1 MSHHPKSWQLACAMF
16 GALSRCPPLPSSVR
30 ALRATEPLRCPLL
43 DAGTHTRDIGSS
55 YETVGVLDS
64 LWLAAT
70 LLRAGSASMFTCGRC
85 RGLAAWPQRKVPS
98 KKNSRKSALTA
109 LGHPGSIVEAKSTF
123 AARRILW
130 TGMLARWNWMICT
143 QHQIMEKR
151 PTSRDVAVGRPGE
164 AHQLRRSAGGTA
176 VTTRLCAD
184 RGMPMPMM
192 RDVNHGEIDTRRGG
206 LSATT
211 HSHKHGLARST
222 YLVPGAR
229 C

>member
-16 GALSRCPPLPSSVR
+16 GALSPYYPPSSCSSVR
-30 ALRATEPLRCPLL
+30 ALRATEAPRRPLL
-43 DAGTHTRDIGSS
+43 EPGTHTRTRDIGSS
-55 YETVGVLDS
+55 YEAVAVVVS
-64 LWLAAT
+64 
-70 LLRAGSASMFTCGRC
+70 SASPFTCGRC

-98 KKNSRKSALTA
+98 KKNSRK
-109 LGHPGSIVEAKSTF
+109 K
-123 AARRILW
+123 RNLW

-164 AHQLRRSAGGTA
+164 GHQLR
-176 VTTRLCAD
+176 
-184 RGMPMPMM
+184 RGMPMPMGGRM
-192 RDVNHGEIDTRRGG
+192 GDVNHGEIDTRRGG

>member
-16 GALSRCPPLPSSVR
+16 GALSPWPPPLKAP
-30 ALRATEPLRCPLL
+30 RCPLL
-43 DAGTHTRDIGSS
+43 DAGTLTRDVGSS
-55 YETVGVLDS
+55 YEAVGVLDS
-64 LWLAAT
+64 PWVAAT
-70 LLRAGSASMFTCGRC
+70 LLGAGSASPFTCRRC

-98 KKNSRKSALTA
+98 KKNSRK
-109 LGHPGSIVEAKSTF
+109 K
-123 AARRILW
+123 RNLW

-151 PTSRDVAVGRPGE
+151 PTSRDVAVARPGE
-164 AHQLRRSAGGTA
+164 WHQLRRSAGGTA
-176 VTTRLCAD
+176 VTTRPCAG
-184 RGMPMPMM
+184 RGMPMPMEGRM

-211 HSHKHGLARST
+211 HSHKHGLARPT